1 MCWSCFWDVPL
12 SPGLLNHPPVPS
24 STEQVGRNQGP
35 DPTTGLGSP
44 EQGWSLIEQLLPK
57 LPGRADRGSCA
68 QRHAGPQKPEDAR
81 RFLCLQTTGSQET
94 LESHLL
100 LPQCVGECQF
110 HLLLPRE
117 NRFWGHSA
125 LSSAGHYDK
134 LLSGLLT
141 RDVGPEVSPRYNR
154 LLYNLPSRRRCF
166 RPVCLRKSQ
175 PMKQWE
181 NPGSIKDVEAL
192 PPPPL
197 FKRGGFHFS

>member
-100 LPQCVGECQF
+100 LPQCVWGNVNSTFSSHGKIDSGDIPPCPLLATMASSYLACLHVTWVPKCLPDTTGCYITF
-110 HLLLPRE
+110 HLE
-117 NRFWGHSA
+117 
-125 LSSAGHYDK
+125 D
-134 LLSGLLT
+134 
-141 RDVGPEVSPRYNR
+141 DVSCQY
-154 LLYNLPSRRRCF
+154 
-166 RPVCLRKSQ
+166 
-175 PMKQWE
+175 
-181 NPGSIKDVEAL
+181 A
-192 PPPPL
+192 
-197 FKRGGFHFS
+197 